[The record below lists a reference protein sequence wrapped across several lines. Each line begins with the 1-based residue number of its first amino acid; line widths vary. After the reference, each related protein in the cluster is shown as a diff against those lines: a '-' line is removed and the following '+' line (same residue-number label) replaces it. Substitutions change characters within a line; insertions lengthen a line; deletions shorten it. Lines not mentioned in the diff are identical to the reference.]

1 MYQRALESIGSILAP
16 YDPRQEFQ
24 AFGYGAQLPPQWAVS
39 HAFAL
44 SGNNANPKV
53 VGVAGLLA
61 AYAQAIQTV
70 RLHGPTNF
78 APIIN
83 AVAAQCHAGTAVN
96 PFLYTVLLIV
106 TDGEYTRRARKQDA
120 RARGCR
126 CVCRNVT
133 ACAQVRLL
141 IWI

>member
-1 MYQRALESIGSILAP
+1 V
-16 YDPRQEFQ
+16 
-24 AFGYGAQLPPQWAVS
+24 VS

-44 SGNNANPKV
+44 NGNNANPKV

-83 AVAAQCHAGTAVN
+83 AVASQCHANTAIN

-106 TDGEYTRRARKQDA
+106 TDGEDSRCARKRNA
-120 RARGCR
+120 RAWLPLRM
-126 CVCRNVT
+126 
-133 ACAQVRLL
+133 
-141 IWI
+141 

>member
-1 MYQRALESIGSILAP
+1 MYLFSSSTPFRFSFTPCS
-16 YDPRQEFQ
+16 Q
-24 AFGYGAQLPPQWAVS
+24 AFGYGAQLPPQWVVS

-44 SGNNANPKV
+44 NGNNASPKV

-83 AVAAQCHAGTAVN
+83 AVASQCHANTGVN

-106 TDGEYTRRARKQDA
+106 TDGEALRAQLLQHARTCDTLVTRTRVQIVRLQLRAR
-120 RARGCR
+120 
-126 CVCRNVT
+126 
-133 ACAQVRLL
+133 ACD
-141 IWI
+141 